1 MDIGTKKL
9 FQKIFGKKITININS
24 NMNNTYDWD
33 SLMHI
38 RIMSEI
44 EKKFKKKLNIN
55 QVLELTS
62 TKKIDNF
69 LRKNEKKF

>member
-24 NMNNTYDWD
+24 NMDNTYDWD

-44 EKKFKKKLNIN
+44 EKKFKKNLIL
-55 QVLELTS
+55 V
-62 TKKIDNF
+62 
-69 LRKNEKKF
+69 KF